1 MVKESLIIEREL
13 LTREELAKRWNFK
26 SVRAIEALEQNG
38 TLKRV
43 PAISVPRYSLR
54 QIEELEN
61 AGLDLNPLS
70 PVERKRLTK
79 KIEALEIEN
88 QELKDKLNVVKMA
101 VN

>member
-1 MVKESLIIEREL
+1 MEREL

-70 PVERKRLTK
+70 PVERKRLAK
-79 KIEALEIEN
+79 KIEALEIEV
-88 QELKDKLNVVKMA
+88 QELREKLNNA
-101 VN
+101 RAALN